1 LSKGGFV
8 LSALIVDDSETTRSF
23 IRSLIEDMADIEVLE
38 ASSGFEAFR
47 ILPGRS
53 IDIIFV
59 DINMPDINGIELINF
74 LKTND
79 LYKNI
84 PVIIISTERSKED
97 MSKGM
102 ALGAFAYLT
111 KPVNPDEL
119 REITNKAL
127 NL

>member
-1 LSKGGFV
+1 V

>member
-1 LSKGGFV
+1 M

-23 IRSLIEDMADIEVLE
+23 IRSLIEDVADIDVLE

-47 ILPGRS
+47 VLPGSS

-79 LYKNI
+79 LYKKI
-84 PVIIISTERSKED
+84 PIIIISTERSKED

-119 REITNKAL
+119 RDITKKAL

>member
-1 LSKGGFV
+1 M

-23 IRSLIEDMADIEVLE
+23 IKSLIEDVAEIDVLE
-38 ASSGFEAFR
+38 ASSGFDAFR
-47 ILPGRS
+47 VLPGRS

-79 LYKNI
+79 LYKKI
-84 PVIIISTERSKED
+84 PIIIISTERSKED

-111 KPVNPDEL
+111 KPVNHDEL
-119 REITNKAL
+119 REVTKKAL

>member
-1 LSKGGFV
+1 M

-23 IRSLIEDMADIEVLE
+23 IKTLIEDAAEIDVLE
-38 ASSGFEAFR
+38 AASGFEAFR
-47 ILPGRS
+47 VLPGRS

-74 LKTND
+74 LKTNE

-84 PVIIISTERSKED
+84 PVVIISTERSKED

-111 KPVNPDEL
+111 KPVNPEEL
-119 REITNKAL
+119 NSIIKKAL
-127 NL
+127 KL

>member
-1 LSKGGFV
+1 V

-23 IRSLIEDMADIEVLE
+23 IRSLIEDVAEINVLE

-47 ILPGRS
+47 VLPGQP

-79 LYKNI
+79 LYKKI
-84 PVIIISTERSKED
+84 PIIIISTERSKED

-111 KPVNPDEL
+111 KPVDPDEL
-119 REITNKAL
+119 REVTKKTL

>member
-1 LSKGGFV
+1 V

-23 IRSLIEDMADIEVLE
+23 IKSLIEDVAEIDVLE

-47 ILPGRS
+47 VLPGRS

-79 LYKNI
+79 LYKKI
-84 PVIIISTERSKED
+84 PIIIISTERSKED

-102 ALGAFAYLT
+102 ALGAFAYLA

-119 REITNKAL
+119 REVTKKAL

>member
-1 LSKGGFV
+1 M

-23 IRSLIEDMADIEVLE
+23 IKSLVEDVADIDVLE
-38 ASSGFEAFR
+38 AASGFEAFR
-47 ILPGRS
+47 VLPGRS

-74 LKTND
+74 LKTNNQ
-79 LYKNI
+79 YKKI
-84 PVIIISTERSKED
+84 PVIIISTERSRED

-111 KPVNPDEL
+111 KPVNPDEF
-119 REITNKAL
+119 REVVKKAL
-127 NL
+127 KL

>member
-1 LSKGGFV
+1 M

-23 IRSLIEDMADIEVLE
+23 IRSLVEDVAEIDVLE

-47 ILPGRS
+47 VLPAHS

-79 LYKNI
+79 LYKKI

-119 REITNKAL
+119 REITKKAL

>member
-1 LSKGGFV
+1 V

-23 IRSLIEDMADIEVLE
+23 IRSLIEDVAEFNVLE

-47 ILPGRS
+47 VLPGQS

-79 LYKNI
+79 MYKMI
-84 PVIIISTERSKED
+84 PVVIISTERSKAD

-111 KPVNPDEL
+111 KPVNSDEL
-119 REITNKAL
+119 RDVIKKAL

>member
-1 LSKGGFV
+1 M

-23 IRSLIEDMADIEVLE
+23 IRSLIEDVAEIDVLE

-47 ILPGRS
+47 VLPGHS

-79 LYKNI
+79 LYKKI
-84 PVIIISTERSKED
+84 PVIIISTERSRED

-111 KPVNPDEL
+111 KPVDPDEL
-119 REITNKAL
+119 REVIKKAL

>member
-1 LSKGGFV
+1 M

-23 IRSLIEDMADIEVLE
+23 IRSLIEDVAEIDVLE

-47 ILPGRS
+47 VLPGRS

-79 LYKNI
+79 LYKKI

-119 REITNKAL
+119 REVIKKAL

>member
-1 LSKGGFV
+1 M

>member
-1 LSKGGFV
+1 V

-23 IRSLIEDMADIEVLE
+23 IRSLIEDVAEINVLE
-38 ASSGFEAFR
+38 ASSGFDAFR
-47 ILPGRS
+47 VLPGRS

-79 LYKNI
+79 LYKKI

-119 REITNKAL
+119 LEITKKAL

>member
-1 LSKGGFV
+1 M

-23 IRSLIEDMADIEVLE
+23 IKSLIEDVAEIDVLE

-47 ILPGRS
+47 ALPGKS

-59 DINMPDINGIELINF
+59 DINMPDINGLELINF
-74 LKTND
+74 LKTNE
-79 LYKNI
+79 LYKKI

-111 KPVNPDEL
+111 KPVDPDEL
-119 REITNKAL
+119 HEVTKKAL
-127 NL
+127 KL